1 MRDWSVD
8 ISLHWPHN
16 RCALGWQYLAPT
28 DVVHWYTAELFL
40 FVVTITINI
49 EA

>member
-16 RCALGWQYLAPT
+16 RCALGWQYMGPT
-28 DVVHWYTAELFL
+28 ENVQWHTTELFI
-40 FVVTITINI
+40 FTITVTINI

>member
-1 MRDWSVD
+1 MRDWSID
-8 ISLHWPHN
+8 ITLHWPHN

-28 DVVHWYTAELFL
+28 DVVHWHTAEIFL
-40 FVVTITINI
+40 FVVTITANI